1 MEFNA
6 YRQWLRKLKLDALQQ
21 QRRWSK
27 VEEEKRR
34 QERIAQV
41 ELERDK
47 ELYSIV
53 REREEKA
60 REAREKLR
68 KRKQIEQI
76 KYMKKMEED
85 AKRRVRVKEEQRQ
98 KKEYQEIKRD
108 CHLEKK
114 IIERA
119 NEEKKV

>member
-98 KKEYQEIKRD
+98 KKEYQEIKRNG
-108 CHLEKK
+108 HLEKK